1 MKNKLCALIFAAF
14 LFPAAASASADPAAM
29 PPGVSRGVSVEG
41 IDEYR
46 LFNGLKILLF
56 PDPSKPTITVNIT
69 YLVGSRNENYGE
81 TGMAHLLEHMMFKG
95 SPRHANI
102 PQELTSHGSSPNGST
117 SYDHTNYFETFAATD
132 QNLDW
137 ALDLEA
143 DRMVKSFIAKKDLDS
158 EMTVVRNELE
168 KMENNPPEVLTQRVM
183 ATAYL
188 WHNYGKDTLGAR
200 TDIESVQ
207 IERLQTFYRNWYQ
220 PDNAVLIV
228 AGDFD
233 PAKTLTLIQQ
243 KFGAIAKPARVLQ
256 KTYTQDPT
264 QDGERLVIL
273 RRVGNT
279 QEAMAVYHVPAASSP
294 DSAALDILAYIL
306 GDTPSGR
313 LYKALVETKKASAA
327 YGLNYSLCEAG
338 LMIFDATVRKENSL
352 EEARDIMLNTVEG
365 AALTAFNTEEV
376 ERARVALLN
385 RIDLTLKS
393 SVDISMNLSASMAN
407 GDWRLFFIYRDRI
420 KAVTVADIK
429 RVAAAYLKSSNRTMG
444 LFYPTENPD
453 RSEIPSAPDVTA
465 LVKDYKGA
473 KTLPA
478 GEAFDNS
485 TENIDKRTS
494 HTVLKSGLKLA
505 LLPKKTRGSTVQ
517 VILSLDMGT
526 EQSLKGLLITKAITG
541 RMLMRGTLSHTRQQI
556 QDTFD
561 QLKTNAY
568 IGDGAVRLETD
579 RANLSKALR
588 LAAEVLRE
596 PSFPKSEFETLK
608 QELLAPIENEKNQP
622 KSVVNTAFM
631 RHLNPFPPDDFRY
644 FPTPDEKIEWIKTA
658 NLDAIKTFHKDFY
671 GASSGQLAIVGDFDQ
686 QETTALAEEL
696 FGGWTSLKPYVRIET
711 PFQDVAPAQ
720 VTFETPDKA
729 NAYIKLGIKFAMR
742 EDDPDYPALL
752 LANFMAGGGFHNS
765 RLPRRI
771 REKEGLSYHVASY
784 LRVDSLDKHAEFT
797 ADAIFNPQNSAKVE
811 KAFREELARMIE
823 NGFTADEIR
832 EAKDGWLQA
841 RKVERSQ
848 DQWLASRLARNE
860 YLGRTMAWSAELE
873 SKVAALTPQQLQDT
887 FARYIVPAKFT
898 FVQAGDFAGV
908 KAKATSST
916 SAGASAAPA
925 H

>member
-1 MKNKLCALIFAAF
+1 ML
-14 LFPAAASASADPAAM
+14 PAAASAAADPAAP

-41 IDEYR
+41 VDEYK
-46 LFNGLKILLF
+46 LSNGLKILLF
-56 PDPSKPTITVNIT
+56 PDPTKPTITVNIT
-69 YLVGSRNENYGE
+69 YMVGSRNENYGE

-102 PQELTSHGSSPNGST
+102 PQELTAHGSSSNGST
-117 SYDHTNYFETFAATD
+117 SYDHTNYFETFSATD

-158 EMTVVRNELE
+158 EMMVVRNELE
-168 KMENNPPEVLTQRVM
+168 KMENNPSEVLTQRVM

-207 IERLQTFYRNWYQ
+207 IERLQAFYRNWYQ

-233 PAKTLTLIQQ
+233 PAKTLPLIQQ

-264 QDGERLVIL
+264 QDGERLVTL

-279 QEAMAVYHVPAASSP
+279 QEAMAIYHVPAASSP

-327 YGLNYSLCEAG
+327 YGLNYSLREAG

-365 AALTAFNTEEV
+365 AALTAFNTEDV

-385 RIDLTLKS
+385 GIDLTLKS
-393 SVDISMNLSASMAN
+393 SVDISMNLSASMAE

-453 RSEIPSAPDVTA
+453 LSEIPSAPDVTA
-465 LVKDYKGA
+465 LVENYKGE
-473 KTLPA
+473 KTLAA

-485 TENIDKRTS
+485 TGNIDKRTIR
-494 HTVLKSGLKLA
+494 TVLKSGLKLA
-505 LLPKKTRGSTVQ
+505 LLSKKTRGSTVQ

-526 EQSLKGLLITKAITG
+526 EQSLKGLSIIKTITG
-541 RMLMRGTLSHTRQQI
+541 QMLMRGTGSHTRQQL

-568 IGDGAVRLETD
+568 IGDGTVRLETD
-579 RANLSKALR
+579 RINLSKALQ
-588 LAAEVLRE
+588 LAAEVLRK
-596 PSFPKSEFETLK
+596 PSFPKNEFETLK
-608 QELLAPIENEKNQP
+608 QELLASIENEKNQP
-622 KSVVNTAFM
+622 KSIANTAFM
-631 RHLNPFPPDDFRY
+631 RHLNPFPPDDLRY
-644 FPTPDEKIEWIKTA
+644 VPTPDEAIEWIKTA

-686 QETTALAEEL
+686 QEITALAEEL

-720 VTFETPDKA
+720 VTFETPNKA

-771 REKEGLSYHVASY
+771 REKEGLSYRVASY

-797 ADAIFNPQNSAKVE
+797 ADAIFNPQNLVKVE
-811 KAFREELARMIE
+811 KAFREELSRMIE
-823 NGFTADEIR
+823 NGFTANEIQ

-848 DQWLASRLARNE
+848 DQWLASRLAHNE

-873 SKVAALTPQQLQDT
+873 RKITALTPQQLQDT
-887 FARYIVPAKFT
+887 FARHIVPAKFT

-908 KAKATSST
+908 KAKEASST
-916 SAGASAAPA
+916 STGAPAAPA